1 MMLHIEC
8 PVARPGGDDAGM
20 TRIVF
25 VGAGSV
31 VFTRQLLHDLFRV
44 PELAGLDIALHDID
58 AERLDTAE
66 RAARQIAA
74 RTSAGASIGA
84 HAELD
89 AALDG
94 ADFVVNMIA
103 VGGHRAT
110 ETDFAIPAEYGLR
123 QTIGDTLGVGG
134 IFRAL
139 RTFPVL
145 SRIAESME
153 RCAAPGAL
161 LMNYTNP
168 MAMNIWWL
176 AQRHPATRAVGLC
189 HSVWTVNDLCELLG
203 IPVEEVDY
211 RAAGVNHQAWLVQWR
226 HRGEDLYPRLRE
238 LIAADAQL
246 RRRVRVDMFR
256 RLGFYPTETSEHSAE
271 YVPWYL
277 HHDSEIERLRIPVG
291 DYLQISAAN
300 VRDYEHT
307 RCLLLRGEDLE
318 LHDEVAEYA
327 PQIVRAMVLG
337 EPTQI
342 HANVPNHGLIANLL
356 AARDRGGAH
365 DRRLP
370 RTSSAGD
377 GGVAAPVRGAQPDL
391 PQRWGAD
398 RAGGARGGSDAR
410 APGDD
415 ARPQHRGD
423 LDPRAGLRPR
433 RRHGRRAR
441 RPGARV
447 VAEGVRSR
455 RRGRAEPRHRPR
467 RRALSR

>member
-356 AARDRGGAH
+356 AGATVEVPTTVDSLGLH
-365 DRRLP
+365 PQAMGELP
-370 RTSSAGD
+370 PQCAALNRTFLNVGELTVRAALEED
-377 GGVAAPVRGAQPDL
+377 PMLVRQAMMLDPNTAATLTLEQVFDLADAMVAA
-391 PQRWGAD
+391 
-398 RAGGARGGSDAR
+398 
-410 APGDD
+410 
-415 ARPQHRGD
+415 HGD
-423 LDPRAGLRPR
+423 LVPGWLRK
-433 RRHGRRAR
+433 G
-441 RPGARV
+441 
-447 VAEGVRSR
+447 
-455 RRGRAEPRHRPR
+455 
-467 RRALSR
+467 